1 MSVPFVPLSIGEV
14 IPGTVSLAD
23 LTSGNIGG
31 TGVFDVLMS
40 TVSKHILEE
49 YNSNRLTG
57 KEYSTVY
64 LGAMAAVLQQ
74 SIAYLSIGKQVEK
87 LNAEIGLTRQKI
99 VSELVQTEDTITA
112 GLGFNNSTSLE
123 GLLAKQ
129 RDLLTGQISK
139 TSAEISK
146 NSAEISL
153 LNQKTSTESAQTNDC
168 GGGVLKK
175 QMDLY
180 KAQTDGFARDA
191 EQKLAKIM
199 VDSWAVRRTTDDAT
213 TVDGTGLTDGD
224 IGDVIGKAKA
234 GINA

>member
-14 IPGTVSLAD
+14 TPGTVSLAD

-74 SIAYLSIGKQVEK
+74 SIAYLSMGKQVEK

-112 GLGFNNSTSLE
+112 GLGFNNGTSLE

-129 RDLLTGQISK
+129 RDLLTGQ
-139 TSAEISK
+139 ISK

-234 GINA
+234 GISA